1 MLLSVCVYSKRS
13 VNHQYCETTDT
24 HLSFYCKSYS
34 SYYTAHTTSHV
45 FLCLVKDPPPAEVKL
60 LTPGVAEAGRAA
72 TSVTLIPYL
81 VVLPNVV
88 LASGK
93 RDHLLN
99 YTFDPVRTCRNSGLY
114 VFQTALSI
122 WHSYQNT
129 VEMKSTEVQTLGA
142 L

>member
-1 MLLSVCVYSKRS
+1 MGGVVVSVCLQLAKSSILRVRQILTSPFI
-13 VNHQYCETTDT
+13 
-24 HLSFYCKSYS
+24 LSHTVAIS
-34 SYYTAHTTSHV
+34 YTAHTTSHI

-88 LASGK
+88 LLLASGK

-99 YTFDPVRTCRNSGLY
+99 YTFDLQGFWAACVPD
-114 VFQTALSI
+114 
-122 WHSYQNT
+122 
-129 VEMKSTEVQTLGA
+129 STKYLAFISKYCGNEKH
-142 L
+142 

>member
-88 LASGK
+88 LLLASGK

-99 YTFDPVRTCRNSGLY
+99 YTFDLQGFWAACVPD
-114 VFQTALSI
+114 
-122 WHSYQNT
+122 
-129 VEMKSTEVQTLGA
+129 STKYLAFISKYCGNEKH
-142 L
+142 

>member
-1 MLLSVCVYSKRS
+1 MVLLSVCVYSKRS
-13 VNHQYCETTDT
+13 VDHQYCETTDT

-88 LASGK
+88 LLLASGK

-99 YTFDPVRTCRNSGLY
+99 YTFDLQEFWAACVPD
-114 VFQTALSI
+114 
-122 WHSYQNT
+122 
-129 VEMKSTEVQTLGA
+129 STKYLAFISKYCGNEKH
-142 L
+142 

>member
-1 MLLSVCVYSKRS
+1 MVLLSVCVYSKRS

-88 LASGK
+88 LLLASGK

-99 YTFDPVRTCRNSGLY
+99 YTFDLQGFWAACVPD
-114 VFQTALSI
+114 
-122 WHSYQNT
+122 
-129 VEMKSTEVQTLGA
+129 STKYLAFISKYCGNEKH
-142 L
+142 

>member
-1 MLLSVCVYSKRS
+1 MVLLSVCVYSKRS

-88 LASGK
+88 LLLASGK

-99 YTFDPVRTCRNSGLY
+99 YTFDLQEFWAACVPD
-114 VFQTALSI
+114 
-122 WHSYQNT
+122 
-129 VEMKSTEVQTLGA
+129 STKYLAFISKYCGNEKH
-142 L
+142 

>member
-1 MLLSVCVYSKRS
+1 MVLLSVCVYSKRS
-13 VNHQYCETTDT
+13 VDHQYCETTDT

-88 LASGK
+88 LLLASGK

-99 YTFDPVRTCRNSGLY
+99 YTFDLQGFWAACVPD
-114 VFQTALSI
+114 
-122 WHSYQNT
+122 
-129 VEMKSTEVQTLGA
+129 STKYLAFISKYCGNEKH
-142 L
+142 